1 LAKKKHRKQHE
12 QHIHELNKHQLS
24 RQQQQEKRQR
34 MFLIIGIAVIA
45 VVGGILGGGWYKNEY
60 LPMRE
65 KVISVND
72 TDFTMG
78 YYVDVL
84 RAQSEVY
91 EQVYGLEPSY
101 YSQILPDQVELF
113 IEQTELMRQA
123 AAGLG
128 ITVSDAEVTEAIKE
142 IDSPLAQDYRE
153 LLRHDLLVQ
162 KLLDEHFEHEVPLSA
177 EQRQVMAMF
186 LESQSQAASVRAG
199 LVKGEDFATMAGDL
213 SLEEASPE
221 GDGGFG
227 WHPRGILSGEFGLT
241 VVEDYAFSAEAG
253 DLSQPLYDEER
264 TKDVGYWL
272 AEFLEKDEDASGE
285 LFHVR
290 AMLLGSEEEAQEI
303 RARLEA
309 GEDFAELAEEYSQ
322 HDASKE
328 DGGDMGWLGEDDIQ
342 PVLVDF
348 ILNAEPGSLS
358 EPVKD
363 DTVVT
368 TGGYWLVKVVAV
380 EEDRQISDD
389 DRYFLKTELLGE
401 WTDSLWDDPNNS
413 IESYLTSGQ
422 KEWALERALGG

>member
-1 LAKKKHRKQHE
+1 
-12 QHIHELNKHQLS
+12 
-24 RQQQQEKRQR
+24 
-34 MFLIIGIAVIA
+34 
-45 VVGGILGGGWYKNEY
+45 
-60 LPMRE
+60 
-65 KVISVND
+65 
-72 TDFTMG
+72 
-78 YYVDVL
+78 
-84 RAQSEVY
+84 
-91 EQVYGLEPSY
+91 
-101 YSQILPDQVELF
+101 
-113 IEQTELMRQA
+113 
-123 AAGLG
+123 
-128 ITVSDAEVTEAIKE
+128 
-142 IDSPLAQDYRE
+142 
-153 LLRHDLLVQ
+153 
-162 KLLDEHFEHEVPLSA
+162 
-177 EQRQVMAMF
+177 MF

-199 LVKGEDFATMAGDL
+199 LVNGEDFATMAGAL

-221 GDGGFG
+221 GDGDFG

-264 TKDVGYWL
+264 TKDIGYWL

-389 DRYFLKTELLGE
+389 DRYFLKTELLEE

-422 KEWALERALGG
+422 KEWALEKALGG